1 MTQLSVT
8 RDSHVID
15 PTVDQVRDVLRRVLG
30 DLFEQTWSRACVA
43 ARVDPDAD
51 HADDVGFD
59 RLLDSL
65 AEQDPLSRVIATS
78 WRIRRTA
85 ARKLAELGR

>member
-1 MTQLSVT
+1 M
-8 RDSHVID
+8 
-15 PTVDQVRDVLRRVLG
+15 
-30 DLFEQTWSRACVA
+30 A
-43 ARVDPDAD
+43 ARIDPDAEQV
-51 HADDVGFD
+51 DDLAFD

-65 AEQDPLSRVIATS
+65 AEQDPRSRVIATS